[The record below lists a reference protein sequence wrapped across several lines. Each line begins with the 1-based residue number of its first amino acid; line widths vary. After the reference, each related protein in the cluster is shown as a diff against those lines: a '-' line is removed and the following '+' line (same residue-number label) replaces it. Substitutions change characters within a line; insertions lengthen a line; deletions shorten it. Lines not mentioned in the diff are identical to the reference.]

1 MQVAKMRFC
10 KLFKN
15 LFKKDNNILLT
26 GTVGL
31 SLSMNYLND
40 LICFIFVILDVIF
53 KLPNWLNVT
62 SWSKFTYFKF
72 KCFLFVYL
80 IDKFVVQVIA
90 VLTDVKRM
98 YIFFVFVCF

>member
-1 MQVAKMRFC
+1 MRFR

-15 LFKKDNNILLT
+15 LLKKDNNILLT

-31 SLSMNYLND
+31 SFSVNYLND
-40 LICFIFVILDVIF
+40 LICFIFVIFDIIF
-53 KLPNWLNVT
+53 KLPNWFNVS

-80 IDKFVVQVIA
+80 IDEFVVHVIT
-90 VLTDVKRM
+90 VFTDVKRM
-98 YIFFVFVCF
+98 YVFFFFLF